1 MPPKPYT
8 PLTQAEK
15 DTIIRLHG
23 EGKSQRQIK
32 EATGRSAGSV
42 SSVVAAA
49 GLKFEGERPRALV
62 EAAAIIVKERQVAAR
77 DRKLLIDEL
86 MDARALAVLTGQG
99 KWVTRVK
106 TQGGGERFEE
116 VDFIPSDDARNLASS
131 AAALSSAFK
140 GYAPLET
147 EAATEAGKSVLDK
160 LIEAHQIPDEIP
172 ND

>member
-1 MPPKPYT
+1 MPPKPYS

-62 EAAAIIVKERQVAAR
+62 EAAAINVKERQVRAR
-77 DRKLLIDEL
+77 DTKL
-86 MDARALAVLTGQG
+86 DAEQLFTAKFLEAVTGQG
-99 KWVTRVK
+99 KWMTRVK

-116 VDFIPSDDARNLASS
+116 VDFVPVDDFRQY
-131 AAALSSAFK
+131 AAALAAIASAFK
-140 GYAPLET
+140 GFAPLET

-160 LIEAHQIPDEIP
+160 LIEAHQIPAEIP

>member
-1 MPPKPYT
+1 MPPKNSR
-8 PLTQAEK
+8 LTQAEK

-23 EGKSQRQIK
+23 EGKSQRQIIK
-32 EATGRSAGSV
+32 ATGRSAGAV
-42 SSVVAAA
+42 SQTVADA
-49 GLKFEGERPRALV
+49 GLKFEGARPAALV
-62 EAAAIIVKERQVAAR
+62 EAHAINVKERQVAAR

-86 MDARALAVLTGQG
+86 MDARVIAVLTGQAR
-99 KWVTRVK
+99 WETRIK

-116 VDFIPSDDARNLASS
+116 VNFIPPDDARNHAS
-131 AAALSSAFK
+131 AAAALASAFK